1 MPTQGAHLP
10 VLTYFQRRKPY
21 SSGGDAVR
29 FRVGLRSAVCPP
41 LLTASAAR
49 ALLDASAAPL
59 LPAAR
64 DTLLAALDA
73 GWADPRRLHA
83 EGRQARALLDRA
95 REVVAAGLGVRPP
108 ELSFLPSGPVALRAG
123 CEGLLHAGRRRG
135 ARLVASAVEHSAV
148 LTLGRHRAATT
159 GDADRF
165 EEVPVDRL
173 GPGRRRGARPR
184 PGRAG
189 DGGRGGAVAPTRE
202 VGTRQPLAGRGSAP
216 GPAAY
221 RCWWTPWPRSA
232 GTRPPPRTTCWPATP
247 APGAAPAGVGV
258 LVVPERTRWRR
269 PGPASELEG
278 GRTDAEPVVA
288 LALAAAEAWQQTEA
302 TRADRAGRAAALV
315 DRIRAAVAGI
325 PDTEVVGDPADRLP
339 HVVTF
344 SCLYVDGEALVGEL
358 DRRGFAVASGSA
370 CTSSTL
376 EPSHVLAAM
385 GVLTHGNVRVTL
397 PLEAVAPAARRRRGA
412 VPRGAARRGGG
423 RPRRARGGGPVT
435 GIEVDARGLRCPL
448 PVIRLAAAA
457 RDAAAGTVVT
467 VLATDPAARHDVPAW
482 CRMRG
487 QELRTVTDEVDRD
500 GSTYQR
506 FVVVVGAP

>member
-1 MPTQGAHLP
+1 
-10 VLTYFQRRKPY
+10 V
-21 SSGGDAVR
+21 
-29 FRVGLRSAVCPP
+29 
-41 LLTASAAR
+41 AR
-49 ALLDASAAPL
+49 ALLDASAPPL

-123 CEGLLHAGRRRG
+123 CEGMLHAGRRRG

-148 LTLGRHRAATT
+148 LTLGRHHAATT

-173 GPGRRRGARPR
+173 GRVDLAALDRALATPGTVA
-184 PGRAG
+184 A
-189 DGGRGGAVAPTRE
+189 AVQAANGE
-202 VGTRQPLAGRGSAP
+202 VGTRQPLAEAWRCAEARGVPLLVDAMASLGREAP
-216 GPAAY
+216 PTTYDVLIGDARSWGGP
-221 RCWWTPWPRSA
+221 
-232 GTRPPPRTTCWPATP
+232 G
-247 APGAAPAGVGV
+247 GVGV

-288 LALAAAEAWQQTEA
+288 LALAAAEAWQHTEA
-302 TRADRAGRAAALV
+302 TRATEQARAAELV
-315 DRIRAAVAGI
+315 GRIRAVVAGI

-397 PLEAVAPAARRRRGA
+397 PLEAVAPHRAADVERFLAALPDA
-412 VPRGAARRGGG
+412 VAAVRAQLGAA
-423 RPRRARGGGPVT
+423 
-435 GIEVDARGLRCPL
+435 GL
-448 PVIRLAAAA
+448 
-457 RDAAAGTVVT
+457 
-467 VLATDPAARHDVPAW
+467 
-482 CRMRG
+482 
-487 QELRTVTDEVDRD
+487 
-500 GSTYQR
+500 
-506 FVVVVGAP
+506 